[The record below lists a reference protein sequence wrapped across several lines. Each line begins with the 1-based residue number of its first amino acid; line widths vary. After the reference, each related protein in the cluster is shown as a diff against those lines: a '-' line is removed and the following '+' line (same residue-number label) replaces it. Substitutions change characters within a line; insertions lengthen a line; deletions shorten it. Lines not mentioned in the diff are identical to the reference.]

1 VTGLD
6 DFKQLL
12 KEFRG
17 LSLWAAGGSVVLPF
31 IASFIAVIP
40 PWPNGLN
47 VMTSVFQLV
56 ALIFV
61 YQAYSGSKRATITR
75 NIGILAAA
83 LFVII
88 LVYMIVF
95 SMLTIYVPEAKR
107 SIVIGYECIP
117 NAKVVF
123 GSKCPFLDL
132 EDLAGV
138 AYDEFLLWTRM
149 SIALTRSL
157 LIALWFLFFIC
168 LASLIGQF
176 LVFQMKRN
184 VKAAKAAKVR
194 NA

>member
-1 VTGLD
+1 MTGLD

-17 LSLWAAGGSVVLPF
+17 LSVWAAGGSVVLPF

-40 PWPNGLN
+40 PWPGGLN

-75 NIGILAAA
+75 NIGILAVA

-88 LVYMIVF
+88 LVYMVLFSIV
-95 SMLTIYVPEAKR
+95 TIYVPEAKR
-107 SIVIGYECIP
+107 SIVIGYECVEA
-117 NAKVVF
+117 AKLVF
-123 GSKCPFLDL
+123 KNKCPFLDL

-138 AYDEFLLWTRM
+138 AYDEFLLWTRT
-149 SIALTRSL
+149 SIALTRIL

-168 LASLIGQF
+168 LAALIGKF

-184 VKAAKAAKVR
+184 VRATKAR

>member
-1 VTGLD
+1 MTGLD

-61 YQAYSGSKRATITR
+61 YQASSGSKRTTITR

-88 LVYMIVF
+88 LVYMILF

-184 VKAAKAAKVR
+184 VKAAKVR

>member
-6 DFKQLL
+6 DFKELL

-17 LSLWAAGGSVVLPF
+17 LSMWAAGGSVVLPF

-75 NIGILAAA
+75 NIGILAVAM
-83 LFVII
+83 FVII
-88 LVYMIVF
+88 LAYMILF
-95 SMLTIYVPEAKR
+95 SILTIYVPEAKR
-107 SIVIGYECIP
+107 SIVVGYECLP
-117 NAKVVF
+117 SAKVVF

-132 EDLAGV
+132 QDLAGV
-138 AYDEFLLWTRM
+138 AYDEFLLWTRS
-149 SIALTRSL
+149 SIALNRSL
-157 LIALWFLFFIC
+157 LIALWFVFFIC
-168 LASLIGQF
+168 LAALIGKF
-176 LVFQMKRN
+176 LVFQMKRH
-184 VKAAKAAKVR
+184 VRTAKVR
-194 NA
+194 DAA